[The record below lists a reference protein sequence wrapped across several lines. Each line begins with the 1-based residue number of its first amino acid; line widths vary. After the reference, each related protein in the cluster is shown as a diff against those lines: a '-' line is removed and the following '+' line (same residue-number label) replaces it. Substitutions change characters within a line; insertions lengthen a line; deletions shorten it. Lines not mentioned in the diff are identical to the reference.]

1 MVRAVGLALEEALN
15 DRVSFRRFLG
25 LNLDAD
31 APDHTTLCRFRNRM
45 AAARLITRLFAEFNR
60 QIEGRGLVLK
70 QGTMVDAT
78 WVECSHTRPPP
89 DRRPTRLIPTR
100 ALPSRKASQAPHGYK
115 AHVGVDQRTRLIR
128 SAILTPANVNET
140 VVADDLIRGDEA
152 AVYADKAYAKRERR
166 DRLKAAGIKDRIMHK
181 TWGGGPPLTHWQKRR
196 NALIA
201 IRASV
206 ETVMA
211 GLRDEWVTRAR
222 DTSAWPKT
230 RLTSCCWRLP
240 TTCVA
245 QAPSRPDSRTM
256 SSTINNRRSTPH
268 SPSNGR
274 TRRWIQ
280 LIAPCQALGRNTQ
293 RFPSGDAPIAKTESL
308 PQRWNRIMSQ
318 ARLLIDKPG
327 RETIRC
333 SQNAIKQLS
342 QKASFKGRSSIRSCL
357 RAPWPTFAGAPC
369 LAAAL

>member
-1 MVRAVGLALEEALN
+1 MFNALLLQQWYGLSDSALEEALN

-152 AVYADKAYAKRERR
+152 AVYADKAYAKQERR
-166 DRLKAAGIKDRIMHK
+166 ERLKAAGIKDRIMHK

-201 IRASV
+201 PIRASV
-206 ETVMA
+206 EPATH
-211 GLRDEWVTRAR
+211 AR
-222 DTSAWPKT
+222 QQGAMP
-230 RLTSCCWRLP
+230 C
-240 TTCVA
+240 A
-245 QAPSRPDSRTM
+245 
-256 SSTINNRRSTPH
+256 TINARPFARPTGIGLLVVTPEHST
-268 SPSNGR
+268 R
-274 TRRWIQ
+274 QTKR
-280 LIAPCQALGRNTQ
+280 
-293 RFPSGDAPIAKTESL
+293 GD
-308 PQRWNRIMSQ
+308 R
-318 ARLLIDKPG
+318 
-327 RETIRC
+327 
-333 SQNAIKQLS
+333 
-342 QKASFKGRSSIRSCL
+342 
-357 RAPWPTFAGAPC
+357 
-369 LAAAL
+369 